1 MKNAW
6 LAVFLML
13 GIIKGAGIACGAEA
27 PAWETSLYH
36 FLDYQEFLGS
46 STVQYYPYEWNNVR
60 FSLFDMNRDGL
71 PELLI
76 YNASPDPGD
85 AADYVYTYQ
94 DGFWNYV
101 GEVGIC
107 SCELYYF
114 EGTDYPGLLCTD
126 GDVGYWRTFYYELS
140 QGMIIAH
147 DIMLENMNSIGSG
160 GSAIVTRNT
169 EDETLFELA
178 RFSERTF
185 IKEFTYEEVIQ
196 DWDVFLEDCA
206 QQISLA
212 SGAGIENAASSAFTR
227 TPDVTP
233 FYGIWCAA
241 SKDYAQA
248 KETARQLDTLG
259 FAGEVLLTTDW
270 SNFNKEPWYVVTAG
284 RYANSSDAEAVLPS
298 IRLYWPD
305 AYVKYSGESIH

>member
-1 MKNAW
+1 
-6 LAVFLML
+6 
-13 GIIKGAGIACGAEA
+13 
-27 PAWETSLYH
+27 
-36 FLDYQEFLGS
+36 
-46 STVQYYPYEWNNVR
+46 
-60 FSLFDMNRDGL
+60 
-71 PELLI
+71 
-76 YNASPDPGD
+76 
-85 AADYVYTYQ
+85 
-94 DGFWNYV
+94 
-101 GEVGIC
+101 
-107 SCELYYF
+107 
-114 EGTDYPGLLCTD
+114 
-126 GDVGYWRTFYYELS
+126 
-140 QGMIIAH
+140 MIIAH

-185 IKEFTYEEVIQ
+185 IKKFTYEEVIQ

-270 SNFNKEPWYVVTAG
+270 SNFNKEPWYVITAG